1 MNRFTSGFVFHAWLS
16 SASLSPLRLGAMLE
30 NFASPEEIHDAFTG
44 SETSFRDLL
53 LPEERQRLRALSSD
67 AFLTRMDRLLTDHGI
82 RAFTLNDTAYPSLLR
97 EIGDPP
103 AILFWQGNPGCLE
116 GKTLSIVGSRSA
128 SYNGRKATRN
138 LARELSA
145 RGVTIV
151 SGMAGGIDT
160 EAHRG
165 CLEGNSP
172 TVAVT
177 GCGLDRVYPA
187 GNEGLRDE
195 ILKNDG
201 LILSEFAPGEKPLGW
216 HFPVRNRILTGLSQ
230 ALILM
235 EAKIRSGSM
244 TSVRHALDQGR
255 DVFVYPGDPDSVQFE
270 GNHQLLREGGIYFT
284 CAGDILE
291 DLRWLDNPSLI
302 RQNSDC
308 APKDVSLSREE
319 QAVLKALESGPLGFE
334 SLSDAT
340 GLDSPAL
347 LGALTIL
354 QVRGLLNAAPG
365 KIYQLKEE

>member
-1 MNRFTSGFVFHAWLS
+1 MKRFTSGFVYHAWLA
-16 SASLSPLRLGAMLE
+16 SAMLSPLRLAALLE
-30 NFASPEEIHDAFTG
+30 NFGSPEEIHGAFAG
-44 SETSFRDLL
+44 EDPGFRELL
-53 LPEERQRLRALSSD
+53 LPEERRRLRAQLSET
-67 AFLTRMDRLLTDHGI
+67 FLQRMDQLLTEHSI
-82 RAFTLNDTAYPSLLR
+82 RAFTLYDSGYPALLR
-97 EIGDPP
+97 EISDPP

-116 GKTLSIVGSRSA
+116 DRTLSIVGSRSA

-138 LARELSA
+138 LSRELSTH
-145 RGVTIV
+145 GVTIV
-151 SGMAGGIDT
+151 SGMAGGIDS

-195 ILKNDG
+195 ILNRG
-201 LILSEFAPGEKPLGW
+201 GAILSEFAPGEKPLGW
-216 HFPVRNRILTGLSQ
+216 HFPIRNRIITGLST

-235 EAKIRSGSM
+235 EAQIRSGSM

-255 DVFVYPGDPDSVQFE
+255 DVFVYPGDPASVQFE

-284 CAGDILE
+284 SAGDILE

-308 APKDVSLSREE
+308 APESVSLSREE
-319 QAVLKALESGPLGFE
+319 KIVLEALKGGALGFE
-334 SLSDAT
+334 ALSEAT
-340 GLDSPAL
+340 GLESPAL
-347 LGALTIL
+347 LGTLTLL
-354 QVRGLLNAAPG
+354 QVRGMLDAAPG
-365 KIYQLKEE
+365 KIYQLKE